1 MKKNKP
7 LDLSNMKEA
16 AKDLRYLLSR
26 GYGRTSALNLVG
38 DKYLLDN
45 EERHILFRAIYPPQ
59 DAEKRKNKLTSV
71 EEIKDRVL
79 AIDGY
84 NQIIVVES
92 MLNKLPIIDCDDGVL
107 RDISGVFSN
116 YKVTDVTYD
125 AIELILDLLVK
136 CFPRTTLFYFDQP
149 ISKSGELARTVRKR
163 LAEYRLEGDAGAVK
177 QPDREVLS
185 KGDIV
190 ASSDGIIIDNA
201 NAVVDLAG
209 HIVRKSKRKLI
220 RI

>member
-1 MKKNKP
+1 MKQNKLP
-7 LDLSNMKEA
+7 NLSNMKEA

-59 DAEKRKNKLTSV
+59 DAEKRKDKLISV
-71 EEIKDRVL
+71 TEIKNKVL

-84 NQIIVVES
+84 NQIIVIES
-92 MLNKLPIIDCDDGVL
+92 MLKELPIIDCDDGVL
-107 RDISGVFSN
+107 RDITGVFSN
-116 YKVTDVTYD
+116 YKVAEVTYD
-125 AIELILDLLVK
+125 AIKLILDLLVK

-163 LAEYRLEGDAGAVK
+163 IAEHGLKGDAGAVK

-185 KGDIV
+185 RGEVV

-201 NAVVDLAG
+201 DAVVDLAG
-209 HIVRKSKRKLI
+209 HIVRMSRRKLI
-220 RI
+220 KI